1 MKTIR
6 VRPAV
11 AADTALVFAL
21 VVELAA
27 YERLGHEVRSTPEM
41 IGTALFGDRPRLFCD
56 IVEQGGEA
64 AGMALWFYNFS
75 TFEGRHGLY
84 LEDLYVRPAHRGA
97 GLGKALLQRLARRC
111 LDEDL
116 ARLQWSVL
124 DWNEPSIAFYKAQ
137 GAEMLDA
144 WTGCRVSGAALVRL
158 AGSA

>member
-1 MKTIR
+1 MSAIR
-6 VRPAV
+6 VRSAV

-21 VVELAA
+21 IVELAA
-27 YERLGHEVRSTPEM
+27 YERLDHEVRSTPEM

-56 IVEQGGEA
+56 IVEHGGEA

-75 TFEGRHGLY
+75 TFEGRHGIY
-84 LEDLYVRPAHRGA
+84 LEDLYVRSDHRGA

-124 DWNEPSIAFYKAQ
+124 DWNEPAIAFYKAQ
-137 GAEMLDA
+137 GAEMLDE
-144 WTGCRVSGAALVRL
+144 WTGCRVSGDALVRL
-158 AGSA
+158 AGPA

>member
-1 MKTIR
+1 MTTIR

-27 YERLGHEVRSTPEM
+27 YERLEHEVGSTAEM
-41 IGTALFGDRPRLFCD
+41 IGAALFGDSPRLFCD
-56 IVEQGGEA
+56 IAEHGGEP

-75 TFEGRHGLY
+75 TFAGRHGIY
-84 LEDLYVRPAHRGA
+84 VEDLYVRPEHRGA
-97 GLGKALLQRLARRC
+97 GLGKALLQTLARRC
-111 LDEDL
+111 LEEGL

-124 DWNEPSIAFYKAQ
+124 DWNEPAIAFYKAQ
-137 GAEMLDA
+137 GAEMLA
-144 WTGCRVSGAALVRL
+144 EWTGCRVSGDPLVRL

>member
-1 MKTIR
+1 MSTIR

-21 VVELAA
+21 IVELAT
-27 YERLGHEVRSTPEM
+27 YENLADTVVSTPEM
-41 IGTALFGDRPRLFCD
+41 IAEALFGDAPRLFCD
-56 IVEQGGEA
+56 IVEHRGEA

-75 TFEGRHGLY
+75 TFEGRHGIY
-84 LEDLYVRPAHRGA
+84 LEDLYVRPDHRGA
-97 GLGKALLQRLARRC
+97 GLGKGLLQRLARRC

-124 DWNEPSIAFYKAQ
+124 DWNAPAIDFYKAH
-137 GAEMLDA
+137 GAEMLDE
-144 WTGCRVSGAALVRL
+144 WTGCRVSGDALVRL

>member
-1 MKTIR
+1 MSTIR

-21 VVELAA
+21 IVELAT
-27 YERLGHEVRSTPEM
+27 YENLADTVVSTPEM
-41 IGTALFGDRPRLFCD
+41 IAEALFGDTPRLFCD
-56 IVEQGGEA
+56 IVENRGEA

-75 TFEGRHGLY
+75 TFEGRHGIY
-84 LEDLYVRPAHRGA
+84 LEDLYVRPDHRGA
-97 GLGKALLQRLARRC
+97 GLGKGLLQGLARRC

-124 DWNEPSIAFYKAQ
+124 DWNAPAIDFYKAH
-137 GAEMLDA
+137 GAEMLDE
-144 WTGCRVSGAALVRL
+144 WTGCRVSGDALVRL